1 MPARIKSENFHCHWQ
16 RRTSKFSSREAIQF
30 QNKYLMKIFTS
41 SGLGITKSNLQV
53 EEKKNY
59 HPELLLRFHSVR
71 LLLSFKLNIFI
82 SPLIEFWA
90 SSEMRWNLAMRLVD
104 ISSQQF
110 NFPHTLKQKKKRGVN
125 EDNANPGR
133 EFSSSCCTLLLIR
146 LVLFCS
152 STQQQL
158 TQSQHIEKESEISK
172 KFSFKNT
179 LKCNVVN
186 LCFHFIYRCE
196 L

>member
-1 MPARIKSENFHCHWQ
+1 MPARIKSENFHCQWQ

-53 EEKKNY
+53 EEKKKITILNCCY
-59 HPELLLRFHSVR
+59 VSIRFDC
-71 LLLSFKLNIFI
+71 
-82 SPLIEFWA
+82 FWA
-90 SSEMRWNLAMRLVD
+90 LNWIYIFFSSYWILGEFRNEVKLGHEARRH
-104 ISSQQF
+104 QQF
-110 NFPHTLKQKKKRGVN
+110 NFPHTLKQKRGVN

-172 KFSFKNT
+172 NFIFKNT